1 MQTYQQPRLR
11 KTPFGELPAP
21 HASRYAR
28 ATFIASD
35 QPEALERPP
44 YEIFSLR
51 PAIDGLGH
59 AGLGDADANRRAGA

>member
-11 KTPFGELPAP
+11 KTPFGDLPAP
-21 HASRYAR
+21 NASRYVR
-28 ATFIASD
+28 STFIAPG

-51 PAIDGLGH
+51 PAIDGLGN
-59 AGLGDADANRRAGA
+59 AEANRRAGA